1 MVKVVFIINE
11 LSFSKKNRD
20 RLTDTLERTR
30 DTDEERESEYHLEN
44 SMEPTR
50 RLKVAPMK
58 GGTQLDEI

>member
-11 LSFSKKNRD
+11 LSFSEKNRD

-30 DTDEERESEYHLEN
+30 DTDEERESEYHLKN
-44 SMEPTR
+44 SMETTR